1 MDGQHVQS
9 PGSRE
14 RLNVS
19 HQSSDAAPLTLGFL
33 LTWQEM
39 GTIQELSV
47 QQQLDISQLS
57 HSCHVLMPAFTVTV
71 VLQLLQT
78 AIPHTPICQSV
89 TTLVNSL

>member
-47 QQQLDISQLS
+47 QQQLDILQWS

>member
-47 QQQLDISQLS
+47 QLDILQWS